1 MDLPRYPVGGSSR
14 VSLLPAAVLIYLLVN
29 VAVLLLFS
37 RDKRL
42 AEKGRWRTSER
53 NLLAAAAFG
62 PLGAMTAMRLFRHKT
77 QKAKFRL
84 VPLFLCLHV
93 VFILLYVVLLSG
105 SH

>member
-84 VPLFLCLHV
+84 VPLFLCLHLALA
-93 VFILLYVVLLSG
+93 FLSVVLL
-105 SH
+105 

>member
-1 MDLPRYPVGGSSR
+1 M
-14 VSLLPAAVLIYLLVN
+14 SLLPAAVLIYLLVN

-93 VFILLYVVLLSG
+93 ALAFLSVVLL
-105 SH
+105 